1 MELKSRLKD
10 YKTEMLWVIFL
21 ALVLIILAF
30 ALDTSLDLT
39 HTESLLLNLLIGFV
53 GLIISVVIILRK
65 AIESSVGSIK
75 AILKGIGEI
84 KQILTR
90 PIPEEL
96 SPPLKDLV
104 KSEKDDYTKAY
115 NILTKG
121 GRYIVDKQEMYQNL
135 IKFAGVMSTK
145 NNDEIL
151 AVSSVD
157 ILDLQKDPY
166 AMAYR
171 VVNEECAKNGVHV
184 KRIFLLSNDLLKT
197 RDAVNLVKKH
207 GEELSEVKWLNKR
220 FLNIN
225 ERDQDF
231 AIFNDCILVEQKRA
245 ANRYE
250 IIISDSSLINDAKRT
265 FRQIW
270 DDSNAKPWST
280 IEDEWR
286 RMRGR

>member
-1 MELKSRLKD
+1 MPKLKE

-53 GLIISVVIILRK
+53 GLIISVGIILRK
-65 AIESSVGSIK
+65 AIESSVGPIRE
-75 AILKGIGEI
+75 ILARIDEI

-96 SPPLKDLV
+96 SPPLKRLV
-104 KSEKDDYTKAY
+104 EIEKNAYTGAY
-115 NILTKG
+115 DVLTKG
-121 GRYIVDKQEMYQNL
+121 GRYVVKKQEMYQNL
-135 IKFAGVMSTK
+135 IKFARVMSAN

-157 ILDLQKDPY
+157 ILDFQKDPY

-171 VVNEECAKNGVHV
+171 DVNEDCAKNGVPV
-184 KRIFLLSNDLLKT
+184 KRIFLLSNDHLKT
-197 RDAVNLVKKH
+197 KDAVKLIKTH
-207 GEELSEVKWLNKR
+207 GEKLSEVKWLNKR
-220 FLNIN
+220 FLNAN

-245 ANRYE
+245 ANKYE
-250 IIISDSSLINDAKRT
+250 IIISDSSPINEAKRT

-270 DDSNAKPWST
+270 DNSKAQSWTT

-286 RMRGR
+286 RMTGR